1 MSILFPNPQD
11 KLPGGVCPRI
21 SRSVLAAALLLGA
34 PMIAQLPGAEGPIA
48 RPQVL
53 DPSLGFRHL
62 TIETRQVKMLN
73 IERQKAIVTDTDRI
87 LQLAREL
94 NADANSGNSSMSL
107 TERLRKADEIAKL
120 AKTVREKMAYA
131 IGMPLPAN
139 PYVPLQP
146 PR

>member
-1 MSILFPNPQD
+1 MAFPLRVRRYWTP
-11 KLPGGVCPRI
+11 
-21 SRSVLAAALLLGA
+21 
-34 PMIAQLPGAEGPIA
+34 
-48 RPQVL
+48 
-53 DPSLGFRHL
+53 PSASGHL

>member
-1 MSILFPNPQD
+1 M
-11 KLPGGVCPRI
+11 
-21 SRSVLAAALLLGA
+21 
-34 PMIAQLPGAEGPIA
+34 
-48 RPQVL
+48 
-53 DPSLGFRHL
+53 
-62 TIETRQVKMLN
+62 
-73 IERQKAIVTDTDRI
+73 
-87 LQLAREL
+87 AREL

-107 TERLRKADEIAKL
+107 TERLRKAEEIAKL